1 MERIRDHFAIQIR
14 ALRAAGINAQ
24 VNQQNQFLR
33 YKSLYAFM
41 AKRQPQL
48 GAEIAQAYA
57 NTMRWYYSSH
67 FTQYHAALSK
77 LKILVTDN
85 KYVLGEE
92 TTASARS
99 RAANTG
105 PPHDPYTIGRRIDV
119 LRNPTSTAIPTNAA
133 EESKTSH
140 NLETPFL
147 AYNLALIDNASFEY
161 SFLTTLFYPS
171 LPMSSLNKHFATIFS
186 PVLTLGT
193 TLTRT
198 LITETYD
205 GIGVLLLVRLNQ
217 HFAFTLQRR
226 RVPTLDGYIN
236 GTSMLLWPRFQL
248 ILDAHCDSLK
258 RAASSLP
265 TRPAGGGASGAAA
278 LLIGGGA
285 NTASAASTAPNPL
298 TQRFS
303 SFVYAV
309 LELSADA
316 GDDIEPVENSL
327 SRLRSEYEA
336 FLAKLAL
343 QFGPGDR
350 GKKDRE
356 RMLGNNYSLCLA
368 VLAGARGRLA
378 EAWKVH
384 FEGLIGAGNRR

>member
-1 MERIRDHFAIQIR
+1 
-14 ALRAAGINAQ
+14 
-24 VNQQNQFLR
+24 
-33 YKSLYAFM
+33 
-41 AKRQPQL
+41 
-48 GAEIAQAYA
+48 
-57 NTMRWYYSSH
+57 
-67 FTQYHAALSK
+67 
-77 LKILVTDN
+77 LVTDN
-85 KYVLGEE
+85 KYVLGDD

-119 LRNPTSTAIPTNAA
+119 LRNPTRTAIPTNAA

-140 NLETPFL
+140 NLETSFL

-161 SFLTTLFYPS
+161 TFLTTLFYPS

-198 LITETYD
+198 LTTETYD
-205 GIGVLLLVRLNQ
+205 GIGILLLVRLNQ

-258 RAASSLP
+258 RAAAALP

-278 LLIGGGA
+278 LLIGGGS
-285 NTASAASTAPNPL
+285 NTATTASTAPHPL

-356 RMLGNNYSLCLA
+356 RMLANNYSLCMA

-378 EAWKVH
+378 DAWKVH
-384 FEGLIGAGNRR
+384 FDGLVGGGNRRL

>member
-1 MERIRDHFAIQIR
+1 
-14 ALRAAGINAQ
+14 
-24 VNQQNQFLR
+24 
-33 YKSLYAFM
+33 
-41 AKRQPQL
+41 
-48 GAEIAQAYA
+48 
-57 NTMRWYYSSH
+57 MRWHYSSH

-85 KYVLGEE
+85 KYVLGED

-105 PPHDPYTIGRRIDV
+105 PPHDPYTIGRRLDV
-119 LRNPTSTAIPTNAA
+119 LRNPTRTAIPTNAA

-161 SFLTTLFYPS
+161 TFLTTLFHPS
-171 LPMSSLNKHFATIFS
+171 LPMSSINKHFATIFS

-198 LITETYD
+198 LITDTYD

-226 RVPTLDGYIN
+226 RIPALDNYIN

-248 ILDAHCDSLK
+248 ILDAHCDSLR
-258 RAASSLP
+258 RAASALP
-265 TRPAGGGASGAAA
+265 TRPAGGGASSAAA
-278 LLIGGGA
+278 LLIGGSSS
-285 NTASAASTAPNPL
+285 ASAASTAPHPL

-327 SRLRSEYEA
+327 SRLRTEYEA

-343 QFGPGDR
+343 QFGPGER

-356 RMLGNNYSLCLA
+356 RMLANNYSLCLA

-378 EAWKVH
+378 EGWKVH
-384 FEGLIGAGNRR
+384 FERLVAGGAGGRR

>member
-1 MERIRDHFAIQIR
+1 MTR
-14 ALRAAGINAQ
+14 
-24 VNQQNQFLR
+24 
-33 YKSLYAFM
+33 K
-41 AKRQPQL
+41 QPQL

-67 FTQYHAALSK
+67 FTQYHTALSK

-85 KYVLGEE
+85 RYVLGDD

-99 RAANTG
+99 RGANTG
-105 PPHDPYTIGRRIDV
+105 PPHDPYTIGRRLEI
-119 LRNPTSTAIPTNAA
+119 LRNPTHIAIPTNAA

-140 NLETPFL
+140 HLETPFL

-161 SFLTTLFYPS
+161 TFLTTLFYPS

-248 ILDAHCDSLK
+248 ILDAHCESLR
-258 RAASSLP
+258 RAASALP
-265 TRPAGGGASGAAA
+265 TRPAGGGASSAAA
-278 LLIGGGA
+278 LLIGGGSNNA
-285 NTASAASTAPNPL
+285 ASAASTAPHPL

-327 SRLRSEYEA
+327 SRLRTEYEA

-343 QFGPGDR
+343 QFGPGER

-356 RMLGNNYSLCLA
+356 RMLANNYSLCMA

-378 EAWKVH
+378 EGWKVH
-384 FEGLIGAGNRR
+384 FEGLVAGGGGAGGRR

>member
-1 MERIRDHFAIQIR
+1 
-14 ALRAAGINAQ
+14 
-24 VNQQNQFLR
+24 
-33 YKSLYAFM
+33 M
-41 AKRQPQL
+41 AKKQPQL
-48 GAEIAQAYA
+48 GVELAQAYA

-85 KYVLGEE
+85 KYVLGED
-92 TTASARS
+92 TTASTRS

-119 LRNPTSTAIPTNAA
+119 LRTPTRTAIPTNAA

-140 NLETPFL
+140 NLEIPFL
-147 AYNLALIDNASFEY
+147 AYNLALVDNASFEY
-161 SFLTTLFYPS
+161 TFLTTLFDPA
-171 LPMSSLNKHFATIFS
+171 LPMSLLNKHFATIFS

-198 LITETYD
+198 LITDTFD

-217 HFAFTLQRR
+217 HFAFSLQRR
-226 RVPTLDGYIN
+226 KVPTLDGYIN
-236 GTSMLLWPRFQL
+236 GTSMLLWPRFQI
-248 ILDAHCDSLK
+248 ILDAHCDSLRK
-258 RAASSLP
+258 AAASLP
-265 TRPAGGGASGAAA
+265 TRPPGGGASGAAT
-278 LLIGGGA
+278 LLIGGGGA
-285 NTASAASTAPNPL
+285 AASASTAPHPL

-327 SRLRSEYEA
+327 SRLRTEYEA
-336 FLAKLAL
+336 FLAKLGL
-343 QFGPGDR
+343 QFGSAER

-356 RMLGNNYSLCLA
+356 RMLANNYSLCLA

-378 EAWKVH
+378 EAWRVH
-384 FEGLIGAGNRR
+384 FEGLVAGGARR